1 MHQKQNPAHY
11 GGKSMGRFELQIIM
25 RSDKDGYLAH
35 GMFDGKGVTVFKG
48 SQISVSEQDKK
59 DIRRLRNI
67 GLDESGKLLEDKYFK
82 SPTAASIFVCGQA
95 SNGWDEWL
103 TPEGFPLAAYKDI
116 KQDDSV
122 SDTEKEPQPSVKTNH
137 ETNDS
142 HAETNHAQRTVV
154 QQVETNSSIALRHNE
169 HKADSSQRMNGNPIH
184 QPAEHTSKI
193 KKMLLCSDVCLGAM
207 STEKLDIKQS
217 QKWQAA
223 RNAKFTDLI
232 DKAAQNNATYVAL
245 FGRLFGQER
254 VTESVIDTLF
264 QAVREDEGI
273 TVLVFLTADE
283 HKRISYRN
291 DVPQNLHLLNMEKQD
306 SFLDDNIALRINVGT
321 AELQLGDNESIIIQ
335 KDKADKFFISG
346 IQNGA
351 VIPSFEPTGFEN
363 AQDNKFGFGILE
375 WTEDQLGQY
384 QLKVGSKYAYKAIE
398 LKIQPEDDQEEILRK
413 ISNAVRKIDIDTFLR
428 ITITGR
434 SAFGLTMNSDAL
446 KNQLQGR
453 IFFVEVYDNTVMD
466 IDEEAFET
474 DISLRSE
481 FVRLALQDSSLSE
494 SERNRLISLGW
505 NALSGRE
512 VSAE

>member
-1 MHQKQNPAHY
+1 
-11 GGKSMGRFELQIIM
+11 
-25 RSDKDGYLAH
+25 
-35 GMFDGKGVTVFKG
+35 
-48 SQISVSEQDKK
+48 
-59 DIRRLRNI
+59 
-67 GLDESGKLLEDKYFK
+67 
-82 SPTAASIFVCGQA
+82 
-95 SNGWDEWL
+95 
-103 TPEGFPLAAYKDI
+103 
-116 KQDDSV
+116 
-122 SDTEKEPQPSVKTNH
+122 
-137 ETNDS
+137 
-142 HAETNHAQRTVV
+142 
-154 QQVETNSSIALRHNE
+154 
-169 HKADSSQRMNGNPIH
+169 
-184 QPAEHTSKI
+184 
-193 KKMLLCSDVCLGAM
+193 MLLCSDVCLGAM

-264 QAVREDEGI
+264 QAVRENEGI
-273 TVLVFLTADE
+273 TV
-283 HKRISYRN
+283 
-291 DVPQNLHLLNMEKQD
+291 
-306 SFLDDNIALRINVGT
+306 
-321 AELQLGDNESIIIQ
+321 
-335 KDKADKFFISG
+335 
-346 IQNGA
+346 QNGA

>member
-1 MHQKQNPAHY
+1 
-11 GGKSMGRFELQIIM
+11 MG
-25 RSDKDGYLAH
+25 
-35 GMFDGKGVTVFKG
+35 
-48 SQISVSEQDKK
+48 
-59 DIRRLRNI
+59 
-67 GLDESGKLLEDKYFK
+67 
-82 SPTAASIFVCGQA
+82 
-95 SNGWDEWL
+95 
-103 TPEGFPLAAYKDI
+103 
-116 KQDDSV
+116 
-122 SDTEKEPQPSVKTNH
+122 
-137 ETNDS
+137 
-142 HAETNHAQRTVV
+142 
-154 QQVETNSSIALRHNE
+154 
-169 HKADSSQRMNGNPIH
+169 
-184 QPAEHTSKI
+184 
-193 KKMLLCSDVCLGAM
+193 
-207 STEKLDIKQS
+207 
-217 QKWQAA
+217 
-223 RNAKFTDLI
+223 
-232 DKAAQNNATYVAL
+232 
-245 FGRLFGQER
+245 
-254 VTESVIDTLF
+254 
-264 QAVREDEGI
+264 
-273 TVLVFLTADE
+273 
-283 HKRISYRN
+283 
-291 DVPQNLHLLNMEKQD
+291 KQD
-306 SFLDDNIALRINVGT
+306 SYLDDNIAMRINVGT

-335 KDKADKFFISG
+335 KDEADKFVISG

-413 ISNAVRKIDIDTFLR
+413 ISNAVRKIDIDTILR